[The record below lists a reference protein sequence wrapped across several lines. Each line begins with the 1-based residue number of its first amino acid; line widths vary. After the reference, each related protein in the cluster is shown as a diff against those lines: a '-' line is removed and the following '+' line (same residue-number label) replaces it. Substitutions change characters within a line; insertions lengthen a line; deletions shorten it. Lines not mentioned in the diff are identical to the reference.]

1 MSRSHRPTRRALPGL
16 ALLVVALLA
25 GVVGESGAQTPGLL
39 RVSAIPG
46 ESPTEVAR
54 RFVPLGRYL
63 EKELEMRVEWVP
75 GTDYD
80 LVVDA
85 VVNRRVDLAVLGG
98 FALVRANQRSGG
110 KIIPLVQREG
120 DGNYRSVFITRVG
133 SGIRRLEDLKGRT
146 LSFGPATSTSGH
158 LMPRAALLAAKIDPD
173 ASLKHIV
180 FSSAHDGTVAA
191 VASGKVDA
199 GAVNLYLWERLVA
212 EKKVDSSVVTVF
224 FTTPPFYDANW
235 SVHADMP
242 VATREAIKAAFLKLN
257 AATPEGREVLDLQR
271 ATKYVPTRI
280 ENYNGIKAAAENAGL
295 LK

>member
-1 MSRSHRPTRRALPGL
+1 
-16 ALLVVALLA
+16 
-25 GVVGESGAQTPGLL
+25 
-39 RVSAIPG
+39 
-46 ESPTEVAR
+46 
-54 RFVPLGRYL
+54 
-63 EKELEMRVEWVP
+63 
-75 GTDYD
+75 
-80 LVVDA
+80 
-85 VVNRRVDLAVLGG
+85 
-98 FALVRANQRSGG
+98 
-110 KIIPLVQREG
+110 
-120 DGNYRSVFITRVG
+120 
-133 SGIRRLEDLKGRT
+133 
-146 LSFGPATSTSGH
+146 
-158 LMPRAALLAAKIDPD
+158 MPRAALLAAKIDPD